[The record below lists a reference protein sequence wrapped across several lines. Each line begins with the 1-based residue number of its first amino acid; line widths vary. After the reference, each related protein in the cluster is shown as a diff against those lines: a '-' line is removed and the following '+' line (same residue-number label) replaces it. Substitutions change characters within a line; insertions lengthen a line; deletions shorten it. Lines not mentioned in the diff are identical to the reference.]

1 MGGSAKATAK
11 KSITGGRSVKEA
23 ATAAATFE
31 WSAGVKTGGKDRE
44 DASFIKHCPCD
55 ECGSSDARAV
65 YEKTDGSQ
73 YEYCFRCQKRYG
85 NGEPVAVSPA
95 ARDLLTLEYA
105 ALPLR
110 KLREDTCRKYSY
122 GRARHRGK
130 PVQVATYYDATG
142 RAKCQKLRGKD
153 KSFSILGDAKGMGL
167 WGQHLF
173 RDNGKRVIITE
184 GEIDALSCAQVLGLK
199 WPVVSLPN
207 GAASAR
213 KSLAAAMNWL
223 QGYAEIVLCFDQ
235 DEAGQKAVEECAALF
250 KPGTLKVAKL
260 PRKDANEML
269 VAGENEQLVRALWE
283 ASTWRPDGLLSG
295 ETLWQEVM
303 REEACS
309 SIDYPWEGLNDKLLG
324 LRTGE
329 LVTITAGTGI
339 GKSAVVREI
348 THYLLSK
355 GQSVGY
361 LGLEEPVKR
370 TVLGVLGIEIGKPL
384 AHGLMG
390 TTEEELRAAFDKV
403 MGNAVFLDHWGSLGS
418 GLLMGQIR
426 YMAAGMDC
434 RWIVLDHVSIVVSSQ
449 EEVSGSMGERQVLDK
464 VMTELRL
471 LCHEL
476 DIGMLVVSH
485 LKRPEGKGHEEG
497 AVTSLA
503 QLRGS
508 ASIGQLSDA
517 VIGLERDQQAE
528 TDEARNT
535 TTVRV
540 LKNRYTG
547 DTGVACY
554 LQYSSETGRL
564 QASSADTFVSATE
577 EVPFD

>member
-1 MGGSAKATAK
+1 MGGSARAMGK
-11 KSITGGRSVKEA
+11 KSITSGLSQRA
-23 ATAAATFE
+23 AETDARTFE
-31 WSAGVKTGGKDRE
+31 WSAGKPTGAKETE
-44 DASFIKHCPCD
+44 DANFVRHTSCD

-65 YEKTDGSQ
+65 YEKTDGEQ
-73 YEYCFRCQKRYG
+73 YEYCFRCEKRYG
-85 NGEPVAVSPA
+85 GSGHQPQEPAP
-95 ARDLLTLEYA
+95 RELLTLEYM
-105 ALPLR
+105 ALPNR

-122 GRARHRGK
+122 GVGKHRGRA
-130 PVQVATYYDATG
+130 VQAATYFDRTG
-142 RAKCQKLRGKD
+142 RAKCQKLRTRD
-153 KSFSILGDAKGMGL
+153 KGFTIVGDSSSMGL

-207 GAASAR
+207 GAQSAR
-213 KSLAAAMNWL
+213 KSLASAMNWL
-223 QGYAEIVLCFDQ
+223 QGYSEIVLCFDQ
-235 DEAGQKAVEECAALF
+235 DEAGLKAVEDCAALF

-269 VAGENEQLVRALWE
+269 VAGEQEALVRALWE
-283 ASTWRPDGLLSG
+283 ASTWRPDGLLTG
-295 ETLWQEVM
+295 ENLWQEVM
-303 REEACS
+303 REETCS
-309 SIDYPWEGLNDKLLG
+309 SIGYPWEGLNDKLLG

-348 THYLLSK
+348 THHLLSK

-370 TVLGVLGIEIGKPL
+370 TVLGVLGIEMNKPL
-384 AHGLMG
+384 AQHPDAAETDSIREAFDRLMG
-390 TTEEELRAAFDKV
+390 R
-403 MGNAVFLDHWGSLGS
+403 AVFLDHWGSLGS

-434 RWIVLDHVSIVVSSQ
+434 KWIVLDHVSIVVSSQ
-449 EEVSGSMGERQVLDK
+449 EEVSGSIGERQVLDK

-497 AVTSLA
+497 AATSLA

-528 TDEARNT
+528 TDAERNT

-547 DTGVACY
+547 DTGVACFLAY
-554 LQYSSETGRL
+554 DSLTGRL
-564 QASSADTFVSATE
+564 RSTSLEGFESDTE
-577 EVPFD
+577 EVPF

>member
-1 MGGSAKATAK
+1 M
-11 KSITGGRSVKEA
+11 
-23 ATAAATFE
+23 
-31 WSAGVKTGGKDRE
+31 
-44 DASFIKHCPCD
+44 
-55 ECGSSDARAV
+55 
-65 YEKTDGSQ
+65 
-73 YEYCFRCQKRYG
+73 
-85 NGEPVAVSPA
+85 
-95 ARDLLTLEYA
+95 
-105 ALPLR
+105 ALPNR

-122 GRARHRGK
+122 GVGKHRGRA
-130 PVQVATYYDATG
+130 VQAATYFDRTG
-142 RAKCQKLRGKD
+142 RAKCQKLRTRD
-153 KSFSILGDAKGMGL
+153 KGFTIVGDSSSMGL

-207 GAASAR
+207 GAQSAR
-213 KSLAAAMNWL
+213 KSLASAMNWL
-223 QGYAEIVLCFDQ
+223 QGYGEIVLCFDQ
-235 DEAGQKAVEECAALF
+235 DEAGMKAVEDCAALF

-269 VAGENEQLVRALWE
+269 VAGEQEALVRALWE
-283 ASTWRPDGLLSG
+283 ASTWRPDGLLTG
-295 ETLWQEVM
+295 ENLWQEVM
-303 REEACS
+303 REETCS
-309 SIDYPWEGLNDKLLG
+309 SIGYPWEGLNDKLLG

-348 THYLLSK
+348 THHLLSK

-370 TVLGVLGIEIGKPL
+370 TVLGVLGIEMDKPL
-384 AHGLMG
+384 AQHPDAADTDSIREAFDRLMG
-390 TTEEELRAAFDKV
+390 R
-403 MGNAVFLDHWGSLGS
+403 AVFLDHWGSLGS

-449 EEVSGSMGERQVLDK
+449 EEVSGALGERQVLDK

-497 AVTSLA
+497 AATSLA

-528 TDEARNT
+528 TDAARNT

-547 DTGVACY
+547 DTGVACFLAY
-554 LQYSSETGRL
+554 DPLTGRL
-564 QASSADTFVSATE
+564 QSTSLEGFESDTE
-577 EVPFD
+577 EVPF